1 MKDIGSWDCKELIE
15 WLCENSL
22 DMYSKTFTENKID
35 VCYLP
40 MKKFYIDSVG
50 HRLQILRRIGQ
61 QVDYLNSPE
70 EPLSAKTTSP
80 SAKDPISIR
89 IYGNQV
95 IGRENEQF
103 KSVKANPLDDGK
115 SIVQLAM
122 QKFKIIGTRQDY
134 FLILSMTNSIKHRKA
149 IGWTG

>member
-1 MKDIGSWDCKELIE
+1 MKDIGSWDCKEVIE

-35 VCYLP
+35 GGCLLFADEE
-40 MKKFYIDSVG
+40 MLKALNIDSVG
-50 HRLQILRRIGQ
+50 HRLQILRLIEQ

-70 EPLSAKTTSP
+70 EPLSAKTP

-95 IGRENEQF
+95 IGRENEQY

-134 FLILSMTNSIKHRKA
+134 FLILSMTNSIK
-149 IGWTG
+149 